1 MASLPE
7 YVTAAQ
13 PVSQDAR
20 AAWYKNTAQTYAGI
34 MLWVVFWRYIVVK
47 TPAFGGSLA
56 AGAGIA
62 LLGVLVAAVL
72 CHFLTYV
79 VPGMLG
85 MKTGRPLYVVGT
97 STYGVHGGFIMPG
110 FLMGCLQFGWLAV
123 NACIACQLIC
133 ESFGIAMIDG
143 KVNFSDPIYWG
154 MGVIYVLLA
163 VGVGLKGIQYVA
175 KVATFTPLIPLAIM
189 VFLLIKTAPG
199 LGGGDFQETLLD
211 AHKTAAASAEA
222 AVEEAKTDDEK
233 KTATETAETAAAA
246 LKNAEKQVESP
257 GEQEYL
263 GGLFSV
269 TKGSGL
275 FVMLILS
282 AYIVGFFATAGA
294 AGADFGMNNRHAG
307 DVHLGGL
314 VGIVGATFFAGGVAM
329 LVVAGAYGSGMI
341 TDPALVGQLDPV
353 TLMPSIVGGEAVMGL
368 TPANWMKFLLAL
380 ACFAPA
386 CFPAFIAANSFR
398 TTMPKFGM
406 VAVAIGTAFSIFL
419 TVTGYAENVIAVFTI
434 VGASFGPICGA
445 MMADYLL
452 SGREWAG
459 PRSGFNPAGWISWAV
474 GFAVGAIDLV
484 AEGVPALSGIS
495 LGIPCPPMAAL
506 IVGFVLYI
514 ILAKIGLESKQLEM
528 PQTAE

>member
-7 YVTAAQ
+7 YVTASR
-13 PVSQDAR
+13 PVPQDAR
-20 AAWYKNTAQTYAGI
+20 SAWYKNTAQTYAGI

-56 AGAGIA
+56 AGAAVA
-62 LLGVLVAAVL
+62 LLGVLIAALL
-72 CHFLTYV
+72 CHFLTYL

-85 MKTGRPLYVVGT
+85 MKTGRPLYLVGT

-133 ESFGIAMIDG
+133 ESFGVAMVEAGERAG
-143 KVNFSDPIYWG
+143 KVDFADPIYWG
-154 MGVIYVLLA
+154 MGVLYVLLA

-175 KVATFTPLIPLAIM
+175 KVATFTPLIPLAIL
-189 VFLLIKTAPG
+189 VFLLIKTASG
-199 LGGGDFQETLLD
+199 LGGADFQESLVD
-211 AHKTAAASAEA
+211 AHKA
-222 AVEEAKTDDEK
+222 AVETANTAVDEAKTDDEK
-233 KTATETAETAAAA
+233 KTATETATAATASLEEA
-246 LKNAEKQVESP
+246 LEQKASP

-263 GGLFSV
+263 GGLFSL

-275 FVMLILS
+275 YVMLILS
-282 AYIVGFFATAGA
+282 VYIVGFFATAGA
-294 AGADFGMNNRHAG
+294 AGADFGMNNRGAA

-314 VGIVGATFFAGGVAM
+314 VGIVGSTVFAGGVAI

-341 TDPALVGQLDPV
+341 TDPAVVGELDPV
-353 TLMPSIVGGEAVMGL
+353 ALTPSIVGGEPIMGL

-398 TTMPKFGM
+398 TTMPNFGM

-434 VGASFGPICGA
+434 VGASFGPI
-445 MMADYLL
+445 
-452 SGREWAG
+452 
-459 PRSGFNPAGWISWAV
+459 
-474 GFAVGAIDLV
+474 
-484 AEGVPALSGIS
+484 
-495 LGIPCPPMAAL
+495 
-506 IVGFVLYI
+506 
-514 ILAKIGLESKQLEM
+514 
-528 PQTAE
+528 